1 VNRRLFISALLFVAA
16 SALAAAD
23 RSMAGVADASQDAVL
38 VPIVPSQLR
47 DSQGFTWA
55 SAIVARNFSAAEVPI
70 QCSEPEC
77 PRARAGSE
85 FYRSGPL
92 MNAERPSLLFIPA
105 DRRGDLALT
114 ESISAESLAVV
125 QFQSHELRIP
135 LVRLGDLTAHRLTF
149 LDVRASTYHDR
160 TTLRVYSPLGGA
172 AAGSFT
178 LRVYYRNDGSAGGD
192 RLAFAQ
198 SYPFSTMTSNGV
210 TLGYARIGWPAALE
224 DDAARVLPLRVE
236 VESDTPLWGFVTSTE
251 NRAVFDNDA
260 LNSAPAVSVLL
271 PAEMP

>member
-1 VNRRLFISALLFVAA
+1 
-16 SALAAAD
+16 
-23 RSMAGVADASQDAVL
+23 MARVADASQDAVL

-85 FYRSGPL
+85 FYRSGRL

-105 DRRGDLALT
+105 DRRGDLAMT

-160 TTLRVYSPLGGA
+160 TTLRVYSPWAERPRGRSRCASTTGTTARRA
-172 AAGSFT
+172 AIVWRSSSPVPS
-178 LRVYYRNDGSAGGD
+178 RR
-192 RLAFAQ
+192 
-198 SYPFSTMTSNGV
+198 
-210 TLGYARIGWPAALE
+210 
-224 DDAARVLPLRVE
+224 
-236 VESDTPLWGFVTSTE
+236 
-251 NRAVFDNDA
+251 
-260 LNSAPAVSVLL
+260 
-271 PAEMP
+271 